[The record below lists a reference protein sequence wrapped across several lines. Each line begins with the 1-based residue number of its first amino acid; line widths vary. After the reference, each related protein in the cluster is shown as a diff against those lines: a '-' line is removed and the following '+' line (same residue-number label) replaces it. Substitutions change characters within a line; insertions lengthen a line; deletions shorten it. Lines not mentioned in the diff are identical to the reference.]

1 MKIWYL
7 IFAGIVVVSLIIIP
21 LGRRWYLGCGLG
33 LLGAIIGGGVGFGLG
48 WCYLRYATTPPPRRD
63 INDWSGL
70 VVAAFWLLGIP
81 AIGVVLGSVLGIWS
95 AYLLRELVPNEPS
108 TKPGPTDS

>member
-1 MKIWYL
+1 MKIWYV
-7 IFAGIVVVSLIIIP
+7 IFVGIVFISLIIIP
-21 LGRRWYLGCGLG
+21 LRRRWYMGCGLG
-33 LLGAIIGGGVGFGLG
+33 LLGAIIGGGAGFGLG
-48 WCYLRYATTPPPRRD
+48 WCYLTYAYTPPPRRD

-95 AYLLRELVPNEPS
+95 AYLLRELVADEPP
-108 TKPGPTDS
+108 TKPGPIDS